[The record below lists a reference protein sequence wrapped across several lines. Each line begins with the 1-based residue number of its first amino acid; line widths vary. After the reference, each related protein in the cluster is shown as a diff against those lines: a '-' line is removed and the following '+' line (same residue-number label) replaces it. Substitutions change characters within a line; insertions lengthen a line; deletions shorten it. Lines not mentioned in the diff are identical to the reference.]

1 MQGRTE
7 GKSASDH
14 QTVSS
19 VISNKSVR
27 LHLAYSSMSA
37 GSREGRDRER
47 AMERSRHPMSALLRS
62 SKEQSTCAPRVRT
75 RSAGDLCAKITTRP
89 LTRGPT
95 PLKAE
100 RVKTSRATEFTTT
113 QPGRQ
118 PGSEGVGRCLL
129 RLEEQNKRKNASL
142 LVVNSLLVFNRINL
156 MTVIRILIPVARSF
170 DKNCHHVRE

>member
-47 AMERSRHPMSALLRS
+47 AMERSRHPVYRS
-62 SKEQSTCAPRVRT
+62 SSVFEGAKHVRAASTYSLSRGPLRENNNTPVDTRAYPFEGRARKNVESHRVYNHPAR
-75 RSAGDLCAKITTRP
+75 KTTRFG
-89 LTRGPT
+89 RGGKVPPT
-95 PLKAE
+95 PGGAKQ
-100 RVKTSRATEFTTT
+100 KKK
-113 QPGRQ
+113 
-118 PGSEGVGRCLL
+118 CLP
-129 RLEEQNKRKNASL
+129 AS
-142 LVVNSLLVFNRINL
+142 
-156 MTVIRILIPVARSF
+156 
-170 DKNCHHVRE
+170 C